1 MCERVVEKKSWLL
14 KYVPGWFVTQQQIK
28 LWHDEA
34 YYWNDN
40 YLIWYDG
47 YKKHKAQKAKI
58 KEEPLLLSGIHQ
70 DGGIGVCQEREKGCR
85 KIVGVTD
92 CCFKII

>member
-1 MCERVVEKKSWLL
+1 MMCERVVEKKSWLL
-14 KYVPGWFVTQQQIK
+14 KYVPGWFVTQKQIK
-28 LWHDEA
+28 FWHDEA

-58 KEEPLLLSGIHQ
+58 KEELLLITWHPSRWWDWCMSGT
-70 DGGIGVCQEREKGCR
+70 RKGMQKNCGSNR
-85 KIVGVTD
+85 LL
-92 CCFKII
+92 F